1 MSASDIQIKSRI
13 PTISQKTSFISSEN
27 PENNS
32 NSREP
37 ENPQSAEEVFSPR
50 IKKQQSPKKSKYIID
65 EEFPSESK
73 KGHFEE
79 FLNKI
84 ELFQKA
90 KNDKVI
96 CLQAIKKQQQDEELK
111 KIPQVRMSEKSR
123 KILEQKRKRDGGT
136 DKVESQTLAKVQSQK
151 CFSYSAKMIKSK
163 SRFEPQVSF
172 EEVKTKPIK
181 EVQGSEKVL
190 ASKFIKEYTKTFSD
204 ISKGKSTLSSS
215 ETHQLL
221 QSLYF
226 LSEDTESSVKIEI
239 EEKLFSKM
247 WLITGSESSS
257 SISSDSLK
265 TFLLGV
271 MNFFLPSMS
280 HNEPGVQFGRVILGR
295 YHLNQEEVLKI
306 HKVFM
311 PFYTNRANSV
321 KKLAQTTRFEKF
333 IKMQETWKSQ
343 KVKESGPPPVL
354 KQSVTSRMKLSK
366 AVLGSN
372 EKSSKNLSPAKCW
385 ARVSDK
391 SNSKTPA
398 LKNKSMNTSF
408 RSARSRSKS
417 RGKESNRS
425 SISESEWVGI
435 TSNQISDPSIISK
448 AQGILG
454 IFSVKPPQPSPS
466 IAPADILSP
475 LSPPSPASP
484 PAPAPPQS
492 GPAVKARS
500 QNLLFT
506 RKPINPKP
514 VPTEFD
520 NHLKK
525 IQEILRNRSSPEDL
539 QIAVSLP
546 DGSNKS
552 LKIPKSANSR
562 QIIQK
567 FIKDNKFSAELERN
581 LLNSINN

>member
-1 MSASDIQIKSRI
+1 MQIKSRI
-13 PTISQKTSFISSEN
+13 PTISQKTSFVSSEI
-27 PENNS
+27 PEGSS
-32 NSREP
+32 NVLEP

-50 IKKQQSPKKSKYIID
+50 IKKQQSPKKTKYIID
-65 EEFPSESK
+65 EEFPSELK

-96 CLQAIKKQQQDEELK
+96 CMQAIKKQQQDEELK

-123 KILEQKRKRDGGT
+123 KILEQKRKRDGGI
-136 DKVESQTLAKVQSQK
+136 DKEDGHKLVAVQSQK
-151 CFSYSAKMIKSK
+151 CFSYSAKMIKNK

-172 EEVKTKPIK
+172 EEPKSKPVK
-181 EVQGSEKVL
+181 EVQGSIKSEKVL

-204 ISKGKSTLSSS
+204 ISKGKTTLTSS

-226 LSEDTESSVKIEI
+226 LSEDTESSVKKEI
-239 EEKLFSKM
+239 EEKLFTKM

-257 SISSDSLK
+257 LISSDSLK

-280 HNEPGVQFGRVILGR
+280 HNEAGVQFGRVILGR

-311 PFYTNRANSV
+311 PFYQNRANSV
-321 KKLAQTTRFEKF
+321 KKLTQTTRFEKF
-333 IKMQETWKSQ
+333 IKMQETWKSN
-343 KVKESGPPPVL
+343 KIKEPGPSPIL
-354 KQSVTSRMKLSK
+354 KQSATTRMKIPK
-366 AVLGSN
+366 AVLGNSV
-372 EKSSKNLSPAKCW
+372 KSSKNLSPAKCW
-385 ARVSDK
+385 AKVGDK
-391 SNSKTPA
+391 GNSRTHG

-417 RGKESNRS
+417 RGKESNHS

-454 IFSVKPPQPSPS
+454 IFSIKPSQASPS
-466 IAPADILSP
+466 IPAPAVSSP
-475 LSPPSPASP
+475 LSPPSPVSP
-484 PAPAPPQS
+484 PAPAQS
-492 GPAVKARS
+492 APAMKARS

-506 RKPINPKP
+506 RKPIGPKP

-525 IQEILRNRSSPEDL
+525 IQDILRSRSSPEDL

-552 LKIPKSANSR
+552 LKIPKSANSK